1 MVTKYIIKKQGNE
14 YSRYKVSDLGFQG
27 AYEEKADFDASEIEE
42 FNTLEEAQKS
52 FNDNNYLDSLYL
64 DGNKNY
70 YETHYY
76 IEKVEYDEDGEE
88 IDWESELQE
97 LNDGQEK
104 AYDYV
109 REHFRNN
116 LHSIMEKIA
125 TFS

>member
-1 MVTKYIIKKQGNE
+1 MITKYIIKKQGNE
-14 YSRYKVSDLGFQG
+14 YSRYKVKDLGFQG

-42 FNTLEEAQKS
+42 FDTLEEAQKS

-64 DGNKNY
+64 DGNRNF

-97 LNDGQEK
+97 LNDEQEN

-109 REHFRNN
+109 REYFRNN
-116 LHSIMEKIA
+116 LHSIMEKR
-125 TFS
+125 

>member
-1 MVTKYIIKKQGNE
+1 MEKYIIKKQGNE
-14 YSRYKVSDLGFQG
+14 YNRYKVKDLGFQG

-64 DGNKNY
+64 DGNRNF

-76 IEKVEYDEDGEE
+76 IEKVDYDEDGEE
-88 IDWESELQE
+88 VDWETELQE
-97 LNDGQEK
+97 LNDEQEK

-116 LHSIMEKIA
+116 LHRIMEKEEE
-125 TFS
+125 